1 MINILLVAFY
11 LLVGVALQKV
21 KVLPDNT
28 AGLLNNYL
36 IYIVLPVIAVRYI
49 PAIELSAELLLPA
62 LTVWVFF
69 IVGWILISGIGKLS
83 NWDKATVGCLVLTV
97 GLSNTSFLGFPII
110 EALYGKEGLKIAV
123 LVDQP
128 GSFLLVSSLAIMVAA
143 IYGEDRMRKRDIS
156 RKILLFPPFIFFLI
170 SLIMNLLDLQV
181 YGTVENIMDLIA
193 LTLTPI
199 ALIAVGLQI
208 KINSGDLLQSP
219 LLTGLG
225 LSLIFAPALVYLIL
239 GLILDYEGL
248 VFQVTVMEIAMP
260 PMITASII
268 AIKFNL
274 KPKLASLM
282 VGVGIPISL
291 VTLSIWYWILSI

>member
-1 MINILLVAFY
+1 MINILIVAVY
-11 LLVGVALQKV
+11 LIVGIALQKV
-21 KVLPDNT
+21 KALPNNT

-36 IYIVLPVIAVRYI
+36 IYIVLPIIAVRYI
-49 PAIELSAELLLPA
+49 PSIELSVELILPV
-62 LTVWVFF
+62 LTVWIFF
-69 IVGWILISGIGKLS
+69 LTGWVIISGIGRLS
-83 NWDKATVGCLVLTV
+83 HWDKATVGCLILTV

-110 EALYGKEGLKIAV
+110 EALYGVEGLKIAL

-128 GSFLLVSSLAIMVAA
+128 GSFLLVSSLAIVVAA
-143 IYGEDRMRKRDIS
+143 IYGEDKLRKRDIG
-156 RKILLFPPFIFFLI
+156 RKILLFPPFLFFLV
-170 SLIMNLLDLQV
+170 SLAMNLMEVQIFGIAKDV
-181 YGTVENIMDLIA
+181 MDLIA

-208 KINSGDLLQSP
+208 KIKSADLLQSP
-219 LLTGLG
+219 LLIGLG
-225 LSLIFAPALVYLIL
+225 LSLIIAPALVYLFLGWIL
-239 GLILDYEGL
+239 NFEGLIFE
-248 VFQVTVMEIAMP
+248 VTVMEIAMP

-291 VTLSIWYWILSI
+291 VTLSIWYWILN